1 MRARPY
7 LSVIVPVHNG
17 AKVLPQSLSA
27 LLASDL
33 SKEHWELIVVVDGS
47 TDETPTLAEQYTN
60 LVIRLTG
67 KAHGPSYAR
76 NRGVE
81 RAEGEIVVFIDADV
95 CVHRTTLRRF
105 ADLFRTMPEISA
117 GFGSYDDRPPAQGL
131 VSQYRNLFHHY
142 VHHQNPGDADTF
154 WAGCGA
160 IRKQAFLDVGMYN
173 EWHFSRPQVED
184 IELGQR
190 LRGAGH
196 RIVLRPDI
204 QATHLKQWT
213 LVNVLKTDLTD
224 RGVPWMRLLIRRGA
238 ATKAGSLN
246 LKRVE
251 KANTMLVALAVIAL
265 GVGLVWWEP
274 LWLLA
279 AAALLVP
286 VVFNNRHLYVW
297 FVRKRG
303 FWFLLGVVPLNL
315 AYYVVNAISVWGGVM
330 LQHTL
335 GDPQPPVVTEAFA
348 ELGVESWPPVP
359 RKAPEPNPQPSP
371 PAVARPNQHE
381 SADVPQER
389 S

>member
-1 MRARPY
+1 MRVRPY
-7 LSVIVPVHNG
+7 LSVIVPVRNG
-17 AKVLPQSLSA
+17 TTVLPQSLSA
-27 LLASDL
+27 LLDSDL
-33 SKEHWELIVVVDGS
+33 SKEHWELIVVDDGS
-47 TDETPTLAEQYTN
+47 TDETPTVAGQYTN
-60 LVIRLTG
+60 LVIRLEG

-81 RAEGEIVVFIDADV
+81 RAGGEIVVFVDADV
-95 CVHRTTLRRF
+95 CVHRSTLRSF
-105 ADLFRTMPEISA
+105 VDLFRTMPEVSA
-117 GFGSYDDRPPAQGL
+117 AFGSYDDRPPASGL

-142 VHHQNPGDADTF
+142 VHHQNPGDAETF

-160 IRKQAFLDVGMYN
+160 IRKQVFLDVGMYN

-204 QATHLKQWT
+204 QATHLKEWT
-213 LVNVLKTDLTD
+213 LASVLRTDLTD

-238 ATKAGSLN
+238 ATKAHSLN
-246 LKRVE
+246 LKKVE
-251 KANTMLVALAVIAL
+251 KANTMLVAMAVIAL
-265 GVGLVWWEP
+265 GVGLVLWEP

-286 VVFNNRHLYVW
+286 VVFNNRHLYAW
-297 FVRKRG
+297 FARKRG
-303 FWFLLGVVPLNL
+303 FWFLLGVIPLNL
-315 AYYVVNAISVWGGVM
+315 AYYVVNAISVWGGVI

-335 GDPQPPVVTEAFA
+335 GDPQPPVATEAFA
-348 ELGVESWPPVP
+348 EVGVESWPPVP
-359 RKAPEPNPQPSP
+359 RKAPGPGPQPSP
-371 PAVARPNQHE
+371 PAVVRPNQH
-381 SADVPQER
+381 SADAPPGR